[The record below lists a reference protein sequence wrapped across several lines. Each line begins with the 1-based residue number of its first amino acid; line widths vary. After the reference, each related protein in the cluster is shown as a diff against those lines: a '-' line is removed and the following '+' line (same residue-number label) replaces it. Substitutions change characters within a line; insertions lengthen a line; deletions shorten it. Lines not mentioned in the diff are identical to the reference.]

1 VLSAGVSHSYHPR
14 EEETFRTRQE
24 HSIIQ
29 QNPASSGTPYSPLR
43 SRAGSEEEPA
53 AKRPRLLDPSGLG
66 EESTL
71 GKRSLL
77 ITEDFTPSNKSQNR
91 GSSSSSSSIAI
102 QNVTHDQDT
111 TSDMASK
118 VEAAQRTH
126 FRLGE
131 NGWEQRD
138 PEATEWQLADPEKL
152 QYKPTGEVRTSK
164 GLDVVFQKYNRAN
177 PGDAIDKKKS
187 AYQEELTDLNQSDP
201 SSKRAI
207 LLSKLLPLCEQ
218 ARDYQYKI
226 VGHLLKEK
234 EKREEKKGEVSNKVT
249 SLAVTTLENVI
260 QLNDAPNAVERLI
273 TQIEKDDKAR
283 FQSQE
288 LSAEIQ
294 QKIAAEI
301 EADNDPSD
309 ELLEVQELINN
320 SVAGYN
326 ELIDARIASAK
337 SLKPPYEKEG
347 TQESE
352 HVGTETS
359 GTSEEKKNL
368 YLCEFRARKDYYSA
382 QSILHE
388 EREAVDDNDDSDDDS
403 DENEYNHW
411 EDAVNA
417 CNNAINFITNPN
429 IKGIEKVATAY
440 FQAVHCYEEAATAQ
454 ASGKDKEALYLNN
467 AGEAYYNLAEE
478 QAKDSPSQAVVESYS
493 QAVDYFKKAA
503 TARTSGK
510 VKEAMYL
517 NSAGRASKNL
527 AEEQAK
533 DSPSQAVL
541 ESYTKA
547 ADYYKNAATAQADG
561 KEKEAGYWRVAG
573 EACYNLAAEQTKDN
587 PSQAA
592 MKSIT
597 QAVDYFK
604 NAAIA
609 QASGKDTEA
618 DYWDNAGRAYY
629 NLAEEQAKDSP
640 SQAAMKSITQA
651 ANYHEKAAQAT
662 ASGKDKEALYLKY
675 TGNAYYNLGGE
686 QDEYNPKL
694 AVVESLTQAVD
705 YYKNAATAQA
715 GGKENEADYWV
726 NAGWASKNLAKEQ
739 AKDNPNPA
747 VVESYTQAVNYFKK
761 AATAQA
767 DGKEKEAMYLNN
779 AGATYYNLAAEQT
792 KDNPSQ
798 AVLESYTHAVNYYE
812 NAATAEASGKD
823 KEALYLNNAG
833 KAYRNLAWDNPNP
846 AVVEGYTQ
854 AVNYFKKA
862 ATAQADGKE
871 KEAMY
876 LNSAGNASRD
886 LNKENNK
893 GKPNKE
899 TVRSLEH
906 AIFCYQHAASAEA
919 ENKSEEAIKWGKLGD
934 ESMK

>member
-1 VLSAGVSHSYHPR
+1 HSYHPR

-102 QNVTHDQDT
+102 QNATHDQDT

-478 QAKDSPSQAVVESYS
+478 QAKDSPSQAV
-493 QAVDYFKKAA
+493 
-503 TARTSGK
+503 
-510 VKEAMYL
+510 
-517 NSAGRASKNL
+517 
-527 AEEQAK
+527 
-533 DSPSQAVL
+533 L

-561 KEKEAGYWRVAG
+561 KVKEAMYL
-573 EACYNLAAEQTKDN
+573 N
-587 PSQAA
+587 S
-592 MKSIT
+592 
-597 QAVDYFK
+597 
-604 NAAIA
+604 
-609 QASGKDTEA
+609 
-618 DYWDNAGRAYY
+618 AGRAYY

-705 YYKNAATAQA
+705 YYK
-715 GGKENEADYWV
+715 
-726 NAGWASKNLAKEQ
+726 
-739 AKDNPNPA
+739 
-747 VVESYTQAVNYFKK
+747 
-761 AATAQA
+761 
-767 DGKEKEAMYLNN
+767 
-779 AGATYYNLAAEQT
+779 
-792 KDNPSQ
+792 
-798 AVLESYTHAVNYYE
+798 
-812 NAATAEASGKD
+812 
-823 KEALYLNNAG
+823 
-833 KAYRNLAWDNPNP
+833 
-846 AVVEGYTQ
+846 
-854 AVNYFKKA
+854 KA